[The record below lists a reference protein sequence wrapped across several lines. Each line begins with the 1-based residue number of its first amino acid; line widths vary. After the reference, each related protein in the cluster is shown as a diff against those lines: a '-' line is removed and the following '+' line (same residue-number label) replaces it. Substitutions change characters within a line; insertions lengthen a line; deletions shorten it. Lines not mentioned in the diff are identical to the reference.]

1 MVSVHFEIDSLSMV
15 LEFSGNFSYV
25 NVYSLLRLSIKLHIK
40 ISAKAFPFFWI
51 GILVITTH

>member
-1 MVSVHFEIDSLSMV
+1 MV

-40 ISAKAFPFFWI
+40 ISAKAFPFF
-51 GILVITTH
+51 LDRNSSNKPLTELKR